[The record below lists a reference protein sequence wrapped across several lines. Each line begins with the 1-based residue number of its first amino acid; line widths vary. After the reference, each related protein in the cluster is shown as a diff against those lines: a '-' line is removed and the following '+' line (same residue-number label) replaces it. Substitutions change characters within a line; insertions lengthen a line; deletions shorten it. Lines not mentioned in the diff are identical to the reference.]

1 MHIIES
7 FILLLLFLL
16 FSNVISKFVKSIPI
30 SLIQVAIGL
39 FMALVLNFKIDID
52 SSWFLLLF
60 VAPLLFNDGRDF
72 PKRELWKL
80 RGPIF
85 VNAIWLVLLT
95 TVVGGYFVNWLIPS
109 MPLAV
114 SFALVAILS
123 PTDPIA
129 VLSISKRVKL
139 PKSILHLVSGESLV
153 NDASG
158 LIPFKYAIAAVTT
171 GYFSIF
177 QATTDF
183 VYMAG
188 FGFIIGILMM
198 FAFIKLKNFLYKINY
213 TDVIFS
219 VVLHL
224 MLPFIIYVVAEDF
237 FHTSGVIAVV
247 AAGIFD
253 HLQDRV
259 VYGQTPEI
267 KLLTNRTWEI
277 ITYCLNGIVFLIL
290 GIELPVATKEV
301 LDSNKYGT
309 FQSIGYALAIWFML
323 ITIRILWI
331 IGYQAFSYYVTK
343 KEKQKP
349 SFKVAL
355 IAGISGIRGAITM
368 AGVLS
373 VPYVINDGSA
383 FPDRSLMLFIAAS
396 IIVITLIVA
405 TVALPLISPGN
416 SVLPTRANIS
426 DNEELND
433 DSDDDL
439 DDNQDIDTDKHNY
452 INYNEAKLYM
462 MKNSIS
468 FLENNKND
476 NNQRAV
482 FDSIMN
488 YEFSIG
494 KLKIEHRDKEQVM
507 TDISENIAIR
517 RIALSGQRDA
527 LNKLFKEKRINK
539 EAYLIFNR
547 KINREESQI
556 VYFAG
561 RQVKRDRQ
569 KHPIR
574 AIIRRSYQILKVWF
588 RNDSESERT
597 KADIRLIQIEC
608 SEAAIKSIKEFINR
622 DDISRDDFNEESI
635 HFLLTNYQSLIER
648 AKAYG
653 TSSEQNDEYNNMV
666 LNLNTKTLEIQRESI
681 QNLLD
686 SNQISSEMGLRLRQ
700 EVNYEEMLILND
712 REE

>member
-1 MHIIES
+1 MHIIEA

-16 FSNVISKFVKSIPI
+16 FSNVISKFVKSIPV
-30 SLIQVAIGL
+30 SLIQVAIGI
-39 FMALVLNFKIDID
+39 FMAIVLDFKIDID

-85 VNAIWLVLLT
+85 VNAIWLVLIT
-95 TVVGGYFVNWLIPS
+95 TIVGGYFVSWLIPS

-177 QATTDF
+177 KATTDF
-183 VYMAG
+183 IYMAG
-188 FGFIIGILMM
+188 FGFVVGILMM
-198 FAFIKLKNFLYKINY
+198 FVFIKLKNFLYKINY
-213 TDVIFS
+213 NDVIFS

-237 FHTSGVIAVV
+237 LHTSGVIAVV

-323 ITIRILWI
+323 ITIRIIWI
-331 IGYQAFSYYVTK
+331 VGYQSYSYYVTK
-343 KEKQKP
+343 KETKKP

-373 VPYVINDGSA
+373 VPYVIDDGST

-416 SVLPTRANIS
+416 SVLPTRANVA

-433 DSDDDL
+433 DLNELDDDK
-439 DDNQDIDTDKHNY
+439 DGESVQNNY

-462 MKNSIS
+462 MKSSIS
-468 FLENNKND
+468 YLEQNKND
-476 NNQRAV
+476 NNQRAI

-494 KLKIEHRDKEQVM
+494 KLKIEHRDKEQIM
-507 TDISENIAIR
+507 TDISDNVAIR
-517 RIALSGQRDA
+517 RIALSGQRQA
-527 LNKLFKEKRINK
+527 LDQLFKEKRINK

-556 VYFAG
+556 IYYAG
-561 RQVKRDRQ
+561 RQVKSDRQ

-574 AIIRRSYQILKVWF
+574 GIIRRSYQVLKVWF
-588 RNDSESERT
+588 RNDSESEKT

-608 SEAAIKSIKEFINR
+608 GEAAIKSIKDFINR
-622 DDISRDDFNEESI
+622 DDIARDDFNEESI
-635 HFLLTNYQSLIER
+635 HFLLTNYQMQVER

-653 TSSEQNDEYNNMV
+653 RSTEQDDEYNNMI
-666 LNLNTKTLEIQRESI
+666 LNLNTKTLEVQRESI
-681 QNLLD
+681 QELLN
-686 SNQISSEMGLRLRQ
+686 SNKISSEMSLKLRQ
-700 EVNYEEMLILND
+700 EVNYEEMLLLND
-712 REE
+712 RDE